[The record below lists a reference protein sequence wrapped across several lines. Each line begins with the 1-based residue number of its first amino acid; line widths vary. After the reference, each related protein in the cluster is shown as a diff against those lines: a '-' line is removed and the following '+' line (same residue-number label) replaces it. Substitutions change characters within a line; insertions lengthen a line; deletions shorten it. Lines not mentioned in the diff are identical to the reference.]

1 MMYIV
6 KDIEEDLDFGCE
18 ERLEAAPK
26 RAVAVLADE
35 TGKELRKKVPDQHL
49 YDEGIEPGSRVYFDE
64 NNVIRKALSRE
75 HWTEEYSGM
84 DIDVS
89 GFIHDMEGI
98 INGSKQKWVC
108 PFCGGNVYLVS
119 SEDGEHRI
127 GCDGCDMTIDL
138 GYSVRRGDD
147 V

>member
-1 MMYIV
+1 MIYTV

-18 ERLEAAPK
+18 ERLDAAPK
-26 RAVAVLADE
+26 MAVAVLADE
-35 TGKELRKKVPDQHL
+35 TGRELRKKVPDQHL

-64 NNVIRKALSRE
+64 NNVVRKALSRE
-75 HWTEEYSGM
+75 HWTEEYSGI

-108 PFCGGNVYLVS
+108 PFCGGNLYLVS
-119 SEDGEHRI
+119 SEDREHRI

-138 GYSVRRGDD
+138 GYSVRRGDA

>member
-1 MMYIV
+1 MIYIV

-26 RAVAVLADE
+26 MAVAVLADE
-35 TGKELRKKVPDQHL
+35 TGRELRKKVPDQHL

-64 NNVIRKALSRE
+64 NNVVRKALSRE
-75 HWTEEYSGM
+75 HWTEDYSGM
-84 DIDVS
+84 DIDVN

-98 INGSKQKWVC
+98 INGSKRKWVC
-108 PFCGGNVYLVS
+108 SFCGGTLYLVS
-119 SEDGEHRI
+119 SEDREHRI
-127 GCDGCDMTIDL
+127 GCDRCDMTIDL
-138 GYSVRRGDD
+138 GYSVRRGDA